1 MNTLYSAVALYIF
14 FVVLLGLYLW
24 SFLQKRSLRK
34 HSQTGRQTGDLLRN
48 ELIRLNKKGNSPE
61 EIAAI
66 SHRPLA
72 DVKLALTLFRLME
85 DRL

>member
-14 FVVLLGLYLW
+14 FIVVLGLYFW
-24 SFLQKRSLRK
+24 RFLQKRSLRK
-34 HSQTGRQTGDLLRN
+34 RFQPGGRAGDNLRN

-72 DVKLALTLFRLME
+72 DVKLARTLFRLME
-85 DRL
+85 NRS